1 MTQRYIN
8 TSCRSESRKLDWSFR
23 QLIVACLDLN
33 IITAIQHSRFIRTIT
48 HLLQKWIKPSL
59 FNVQRSISEN
69 QKIKKSQDNTIYRWQ
84 HFCLL
89 FLFHVLRYISEI
101 SDTLNKSLKA
111 MLSQVQFLSNW
122 LDTENLFRKK
132 TNSRQC
138 QLIKIQVKK
147 WYQYADILY

>member
-1 MTQRYIN
+1 MLKIWLK
-8 TSCRSESRKLDWSFR
+8 RKHTADSIHC
-23 QLIVACLDLN
+23 QLIKIEVKS
-33 IITAIQHSRFIRTIT
+33 ITSLCRHFSLKIQSHHCTLYKEVF
-48 HLLQKWIKPSL
+48 LK
-59 FNVQRSISEN
+59 N

-147 WYQYADILY
+147 WYQYAHILY

>member
-1 MTQRYIN
+1 MLKIWLK
-8 TSCRSESRKLDWSFR
+8 RKHTADSIHC
-23 QLIVACLDLN
+23 QLIKIEVKS
-33 IITAIQHSRFIRTIT
+33 ITSLCRHFSLKIQSHHCTMYKEVF
-48 HLLQKWIKPSL
+48 LK
-59 FNVQRSISEN
+59 N

-101 SDTLNKSLKA
+101 SVTLNKSLKA